1 MHLRNLTHISLAK
14 RTDPIPALACGIFCA
29 VFASL
34 VLTAAPARAEPDFLL
49 SITNLELD
57 RYITRTPSQTDAQLP
72 VRKRR
77 RGKQPT
83 VRDFIARDLNP
94 NRDFNYLWLRNYT
107 DKKKLLDEDNLVS
120 GTLHTA
126 IRMFYGERKSDEFYF
141 LIDDADIPRWGG
153 FKYRL
158 GMSTDQLRFKVRYHF

>member
-14 RTDPIPALACGIFCA
+14 RAYPIPALACGIICA
-29 VFASL
+29 MFVSL
-34 VLTAAPARAEPDFLL
+34 VLTATPARAESDFLL

-107 DKKKLLDEDNLVS
+107 EKKKLLDEDNLVS
-120 GTLHTA
+120 GTLHAA
-126 IRMFYGERKSDEFYF
+126 IRMFYGERKAGEFYF

-158 GMSTDQLRFKVRYHF
+158 GMSTDQFRFKVRYYF